1 MFGQPDDHT
10 NSDQPVTTQTN
21 TNFDDLKPADVV
33 GGQMPPNLAPSVP
46 SDQDLPAV
54 APETTVVTPQN
65 NFSGMSAPIT
75 DTGLSHGVVNQN
87 DVSAPTPDQPSSVS
101 PNELLELKN
110 HALHQL
116 EPLVDHLDQTPEEKF
131 KTTLMMI
138 QASDNQAL
146 IKPAFETAQKITDEK
161 ERAQALLDLIN
172 EINYFTQLN
181 KAA

>member
-10 NSDQPVTTQTN
+10 NSDQPVPTPTN
-21 TNFDDLKPADVV
+21 TNYDDLKPNDVI
-33 GGQMPPNLAPSVP
+33 GGQMPPSLSP
-46 SDQDLPAV
+46 SDPNDPDLPVVV
-54 APETTVVTPQN
+54 AEPTVVTPQN
-65 NFSGMSAPIT
+65 DFSGMSSPIP
-75 DTGLSHGVVNQN
+75 DTGIGHNLADQPGV
-87 DVSAPTPDQPSSVS
+87 STPPPDQPSSVE

-110 HALHQL
+110 QALHEL

-146 IKPAFETAQKITDEK
+146 IKSAFETAQKITDEK